1 MSGTLPAGTLRIVT
15 DHQPA
20 APGGDDGPTTLRLAI
35 LLLWAE
41 SALVGA
47 LAAVELVKLIGGRPA
62 KPGLAAVLVAMIAAT
77 AVLLV
82 QLGRWL
88 ARRRRWARGPAI
100 VLQLL
105 ALPVAYF
112 MITGAGSLA
121 TRIGGVLIAL
131 VALAGAGLLLAPSSR
146 LGLTIR

>member
-1 MSGTLPAGTLRIVT
+1 MSGTLPAGTLPNVT
-15 DHQPA
+15 DHQSAPA
-20 APGGDDGPTTLRLAI
+20 AADDGPTTLRLAI

-47 LAAVELVKLIGGRPA
+47 LAAVEVAKLIGGHPQ
-62 KPGLAAVLVAMIAAT
+62 KPGLAAVLAAMVAAT
-77 AVLLV
+77 AVLLA

-112 MITGAGSLA
+112 MITGAGGLA
-121 TRIGGVLIAL
+121 TRIGGVLITL

>member
-1 MSGTLPAGTLRIVT
+1 MSRTLPAGTLANVT
-15 DHQPA
+15 DHQPGPA
-20 APGGDDGPTTLRLAI
+20 ETDDGPVTLRVAI

-41 SALVGA
+41 SALVAA
-47 LAAVELVKLIGGRPA
+47 LAAVEFGKLVTGHPQ
-62 KPGLAAVLVAMIAAT
+62 KPGLAAVLAAMIAGT
-77 AVLLV
+77 AVLLAL
-82 QLGRWL
+82 LGRWL

-112 MITGAGSLA
+112 MITGAGGLA
-121 TRIGGVLIAL
+121 TRAGGVLIAA
-131 VALAGAGLLLAPSSR
+131 VALVGAGLLLAPSSR